1 MEVLVYYI
9 LFISA
14 AIIIVSF
21 INTKKGPGTNEK
33 LLDNMNKLKSKDNE
47 DQASCSCTN
56 GRRTA
61 VAKG

>member
-14 AIIIVSF
+14 SIVIVSC

-33 LLDNMNKLKSKDNE
+33 LINNMNKLKSKNDE
-47 DQASCSCTN
+47 E
-56 GRRTA
+56 
-61 VAKG
+61 

>member
-21 INTKKGPGTNEK
+21 TNTKKGPGTNEK

-47 DQASCSCTN
+47 D
-56 GRRTA
+56 
-61 VAKG
+61 

>member
-14 AIIIVSF
+14 AIIIVSCV
-21 INTKKGPGTNEK
+21 NTKKGPGANEK

-47 DQASCSCTN
+47 DKTSCSRTN

-61 VAKG
+61 MGKR

>member
-14 AIIIVSF
+14 AIIIVSC
-21 INTKKGPGTNEK
+21 INTKKSPSTNEK
-33 LLDNMNKLKSKDNE
+33 LLDNMNKLKYNE
-47 DQASCSCTN
+47 KTSRSHSN
-56 GRRTA
+56 GKRTT